1 MAKFELKLPK
11 MGESV
16 AEATLTAWLKD
27 IGDKIDTDEAVLE
40 IATDK
45 VDSEVPSEV
54 EGVLIQ
60 KLFEVD
66 AIVEVGQTIA
76 IIETD
81 SNTSTA
87 TTSNPVV
94 VKVSEPKEVEQLE
107 TSITKIQDEVNIVAS
122 NDTRFYSPLVRNIAK
137 KEGVT
142 QAQLDSI
149 QGSGKDARVTKND
162 ILAYLSQ
169 TPLVETVSQSSST
182 VNPVISRG
190 EDEIIEM
197 SRMGKLVSKHMT
209 DSLQTSAHVQSFIEV
224 DVTKIWNWKKKIKD
238 SFMTREGEKITFTP
252 IFIEAIAYALTVH
265 SMLNISVEN
274 GKIIK
279 HKNINIGMNPI

>member
-27 IGDKIDTDEAVLE
+27 IGDKIDADEAVLE

-81 SNTSTA
+81 SDTVAVTVSA
-87 TTSNPVV
+87 PEAVQ
-94 VKVSEPKEVEQLE
+94 VSEPKEVEQLE
-107 TSITKIQDEVNIVAS
+107 ISITKIQDEVNIVRS

-137 KEGVT
+137 KEGIT
-142 QAQLDSI
+142 QTQLNSI
-149 QGSGKDARVTKND
+149 QGSGKDARVTKKD
-162 ILAYLSQ
+162 ILAYLA
-169 TPLVETVSQSSST
+169 
-182 VNPVISRG
+182 NKPVAVFS
-190 EDEIIEM
+190 
-197 SRMGKLVSKHMT
+197 
-209 DSLQTSAHVQSFIEV
+209 
-224 DVTKIWNWKKKIKD
+224 
-238 SFMTREGEKITFTP
+238 
-252 IFIEAIAYALTVH
+252 
-265 SMLNISVEN
+265 
-274 GKIIK
+274 
-279 HKNINIGMNPI
+279 